1 MEKELG
7 GYIELDTYTYPML
20 HDDGIK
26 LNCGKNALAYLVETK
41 DIRKIALPKFMCAS
55 CSDVLKKYGVAVR
68 YYSIGTDFKP
78 LEIQVEEN
86 EWFYLVNYYGQLS
99 GDYVKALKQQCDRL
113 IVDHVQAY
121 FQMPEDNVDTIYSCR
136 KYFGVADGA
145 ILYTNKV
152 LGREL
157 QQDESFERMRF
168 LLGRYERT
176 ASEFYPEYVSN
187 NRLFADEP
195 IKRMSRLTENLLH
208 AIDYEGVKRRR
219 TENFAYLHERLKRIN
234 KLNLCVPEGAFM
246 YPLYI
251 ENGSEIRKKLQDKKI
266 YIPTLWPDVFEI
278 CHETELEYDMAKN
291 ILPLPVDQRYG
302 IEEMNYMIEVIEHVC
317 AERTGTKRFKHDQ

>member
-1 MEKELG
+1 MIKELG

-55 CSDVLKKYGVAVR
+55 CSDELKKYGVQVR
-68 YYSIGTDFKP
+68 YYSIGMDFKP
-78 LEIQVEEN
+78 IEIQVEEN
-86 EWFYLVNYYGQLS
+86 EWLYLVNYYGQIS
-99 GDYVKALKQQCDRL
+99 SDYVKALKQQCDRL

-121 FQMPEDNVDTIYSCR
+121 FQMPEDDVDTIYSCR

-152 LGREL
+152 LGRVL
-157 QQDESFERMRF
+157 QQDESFERMHF

-176 ASEFYPEYVSN
+176 ASEFYSEYVSN
-187 NRLFADEP
+187 NGLFVDEP

-208 AIDYEGVKRRR
+208 AIDYERVKQRR
-219 TENFAYLHERLKRIN
+219 TENFAYLHERLKQIN
-234 KLNLCVPEGAFM
+234 KLALSIPEGAFM

-251 ENGSEIRKKLQDKKI
+251 ENGSEIRKKLQAEKI

-278 CHETELEYDMAKN
+278 CDETELEYDMAKN
-291 ILPLPVDQRYG
+291 ILPLPVDQRYDENDMEYIVTR
-302 IEEMNYMIEVIEHVC
+302 IEEIL
-317 AERTGTKRFKHDQ
+317 A